1 MKTRLRRSIKLAYVE
16 VGVRP
21 TNCIVQALCAWIRVP
36 CAREW
41 KSVCGGQYNRHFA
54 PGWGRFA
61 PGQKFSPTARYTPK
75 LHTKFHHRT
84 TSNKKDQK
92 FGSTPKTVYGPGTTN
107 RFLINLLISHVG
119 YWARDPR
126 FQIWRWSD
134 SFSSNISKSTK
145 NGVRAQKRAIGRNSK
160 FSSDSHTPGHL
171 EYLHTKFHYRTTSN
185 KKDQKFGSAPK
196 TIYGPGTKN
205 RFLINL
211 IVSHVRYW
219 ARDPRF
225 QIQKWSNS

>member
-1 MKTRLRRSIKLAYVE
+1 MKTRLLRAWLRALRARTKKLAYVE
-16 VGVRP
+16 VHVRP
-21 TNCIVQALCAWIRVP
+21 SADQLYCTGASRLNQGALRLGMKIRL
-36 CAREW
+36 R
-41 KSVCGGQYNRHFA
+41 GQYNRHFA

-92 FGSTPKTVYGPGTTN
+92 FGSAPKTVYGPGTTN
-107 RFLINLLISHVG
+107 RFLINLIVSHVG
-119 YWARDPR
+119 YWARHPR

-160 FSSDSHTPGHL
+160 FSSDSHTPG
-171 EYLHTKFHYRTTSN
+171 FGP
-185 KKDQKFGSAPK
+185 KK
-196 TIYGPGTKN
+196 GP
-205 RFLINL
+205 
-211 IVSHVRYW
+211 
-219 ARDPRF
+219 
-225 QIQKWSNS
+225 